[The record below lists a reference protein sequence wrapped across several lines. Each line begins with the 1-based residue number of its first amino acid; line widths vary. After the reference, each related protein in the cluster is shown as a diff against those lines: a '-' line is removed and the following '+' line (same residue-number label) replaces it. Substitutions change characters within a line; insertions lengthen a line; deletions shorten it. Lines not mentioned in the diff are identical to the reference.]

1 MEKTDISPEQA
12 IREALVYEKRIRD
25 MYKEAAAKTQDPTAI
40 KLFGALAK
48 DEQGHV
54 DYLEHRLTQLETEGQ
69 VTVDTVPSVLSPKA
83 FDRMVEKVEGRLDRD
98 DRKDEKQMLSNAL
111 HAEVETSA
119 FYRQMVERMTGP
131 LQDMFSRF
139 MEIEDGHVTMV
150 QAELDYLS
158 NTGFWF
164 DFQEFDMEH

>member
-69 VTVDTVPSVLSPKA
+69 VTVDT
-83 FDRMVEKVEGRLDRD
+83 
-98 DRKDEKQMLSNAL
+98 
-111 HAEVETSA
+111 
-119 FYRQMVERMTGP
+119 
-131 LQDMFSRF
+131 
-139 MEIEDGHVTMV
+139 
-150 QAELDYLS
+150 
-158 NTGFWF
+158 
-164 DFQEFDMEH
+164 